1 MSQTQSN
8 GTCVIQNCL
17 SMGVHPKGFTSIQC
31 AMGVSSLLIELC
43 ESPYISSISS
53 KCFRAGLVRDKLL
66 IANLLA
72 DYQQLSADNRPT
84 VVLAAARAPGFCTY
98 RHCEQTMPRYS

>member
-1 MSQTQSN
+1 
-8 GTCVIQNCL
+8 
-17 SMGVHPKGFTSIQC
+17 
-31 AMGVSSLLIELC
+31 MGVSSLLIELC

-72 DYQQLSADNRPT
+72 GYQQLSADQSADSRSRSSSCPGLLHIPPLRTNNTQILVAERE
-84 VVLAAARAPGFCTY
+84 VV
-98 RHCEQTMPRYS
+98 